1 MLVVLAAALVA
12 KLAGP
17 VLAAVSELLQ
27 MVLTTAAVIVGI
39 GAAGV
44 VGLLTWRW
52 RRHRHTDAARATLPN
67 PGAVTP
73 LHGVARAAPPLP
85 KPRPAIERAPG
96 VHLHPHGITAED
108 LAAILRSEDGP

>member
-1 MLVVLAAALVA
+1 MAAAFAV

-17 VLAAVSELLQ
+17 VLAVVSELLQ
-27 MVLTTAAVIVGI
+27 MVLIAAGITVGI

-52 RRHRHTDAARATLPN
+52 HRRPTDAARATFPH

-85 KPRPAIERAPG
+85 QPRPALERPPG
-96 VHLHPHGITAED
+96 VHLHLHGITAED
-108 LAAILRSEDGP
+108 LAAILRSEDSP